1 MITYNEYPLLLFTS
15 FDKDN
20 AEDELPFKVQEESII
35 KYLSGSRGFNEML
48 ALIGVK
54 NTIMKGNS
62 NTNYYL
68 EDNLFERVDNDSD
81 FRNRNFASF
90 FSQKPKPENGVI
102 MFKGRGQYVYLLLS
116 ETETRQMKEKK
127 GMYFAVALF
136 KNDFFIGF
144 EEGYIQ
150 ARGIEVE
157 NSGYYASGMD
167 KGGYISFVIVTL
179 SYAAG
184 KELPILTAPGV
195 KERIYELK

>member
-1 MITYNEYPLLLFTS
+1 MITYNNYPLLLFTS

-20 AEDELPFKVQEESII
+20 ATDELPFEVQNESER
-35 KYLSGSRGFNEML
+35 KYLSESKGFNEMFP
-48 ALIGVK
+48 LIAVK
-54 NTIMKGNS
+54 NTIMKENS

-68 EDNLFERVDNDSD
+68 EDNLFERIDNDID

-90 FSQKPKPENGVI
+90 FTKNNMPSSGVI
-102 MFKGRGQYVYLLLS
+102 MFKDGGQYVYLLLS
-116 ETETRQMKEKK
+116 EKVTRQIKK
-127 GMYFAVALF
+127 KDGIYFAVALF
-136 KNDFFIGF
+136 KNNFFIGF

-150 ARGIEVE
+150 KKGGIKLE
-157 NSGYYASGMD
+157 NSGYYAGMD
-167 KGGYISFVIVTL
+167 KGGYISFAVITL